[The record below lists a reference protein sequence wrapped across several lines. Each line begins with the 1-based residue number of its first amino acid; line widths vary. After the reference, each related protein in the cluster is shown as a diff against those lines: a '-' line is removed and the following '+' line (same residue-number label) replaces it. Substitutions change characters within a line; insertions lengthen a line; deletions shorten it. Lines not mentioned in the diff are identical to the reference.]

1 MVQEKTMTLKEM
13 VPWRWGGLRRWDD
26 EDRPFESFLREMD
39 SLHKDMDR
47 LFEDFWR
54 GSGRHSPMTTHWPS
68 MMATPWAHGEVT
80 PRVDET
86 EDEKA
91 FHIQVELPGM
101 DKEDV
106 DITMANGLLTIRG
119 EKKREEEEKGKDFY
133 RKERSFG
140 AFRRSLPIPADVD
153 ESKIDASFTKG
164 VLYIELPKTEEA
176 RKKITH
182 IDIKAA

>member
-1 MVQEKTMTLKEM
+1 MTLKEM

-26 EDRPFESFLREMD
+26 EERPFESFFREMD
-39 SLHKDMDR
+39 SLHKEMDR
-47 LFEDFWR
+47 LFEDFWK
-54 GSGRHSPMTTHWPS
+54 GSGRHSMMTTPWQS
-68 MMATPWAHGEVT
+68 MLTPWSHTEVM

-106 DITMANGLLTIRG
+106 DITLSNGMLMIRG
-119 EKKREEEEKGKDFY
+119 EKKREDEEKGKDFY

-140 AFRRSLPIPADVD
+140 SFRRTLPIPAEVN
-153 ESKIDASFTKG
+153 EQAFEASFKKG
-164 VLYIELPKTEEA
+164 VLYIELPKSEEA
-176 RKKITH
+176 RKKVTH
-182 IDIKAA
+182 IDVKAA

>member
-1 MVQEKTMTLKEM
+1 MTLKEM

-39 SLHKDMDR
+39 TLHKDMDR

-54 GSGRHSPMTTHWPS
+54 GSGHRSMMSAPWPS
-68 MMATPWAHGEVT
+68 MMATPWAYGELT
-80 PRVDET
+80 PRIDET

-101 DKEDV
+101 DKDDV
-106 DITMANGLLTIRG
+106 DITLANGLLTIRG
-119 EKKREEEEKGKDFY
+119 EKKRDEEEKGKDWY

-140 AFRRSLPIPADVD
+140 SFRRSLPIPADVD
-153 ESKIDASFTKG
+153 ESKIDASFRKG

-176 RKKITH
+176 RKKVTH